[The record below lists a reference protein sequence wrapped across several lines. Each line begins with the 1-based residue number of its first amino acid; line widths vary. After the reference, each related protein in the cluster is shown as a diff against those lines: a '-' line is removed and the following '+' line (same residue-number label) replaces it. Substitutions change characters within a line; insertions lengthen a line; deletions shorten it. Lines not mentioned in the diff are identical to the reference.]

1 MPVIRI
7 DYDNEKI
14 GKKDVTELSKAIQ
27 KIVSSATHIEDVFVY
42 ANSSQIKIKIA
53 PIEIFIQMSA
63 HKIKD
68 EDVLVK
74 EIKSQLSR
82 WKKKTSFKHPIN
94 MTFIPMKWKIEIGI

>member
-7 DYDNEKI
+7 DYDDEKVEKKEVTALSNE
-14 GKKDVTELSKAIQ
+14 IQ
-27 KIVSSATHIEDVFVY
+27 KIVSAATNIEDVFVY

-68 EDVLVK
+68 EDALVK
-74 EIKSQLSR
+74 EIKSLLSH
-82 WKKKTSFKHPIN
+82 WKKKSEFKHLIN
-94 MTFIPMKWKIEIGI
+94 LTFIPMNWTIEIGI